1 MKLTT
6 FTEDVYLPTVKNQ
19 VRLNT
24 YVGYEGSYYKYI
36 KPWFKDYDIN
46 DVNAFEIQ
54 KFVDHF
60 DKPGSA
66 RRCFSTL
73 RQIIHL
79 AQDCEVYVK
88 KDPTKK
94 HIKLPKT
101 AGNTSKVLTYD
112 EVSTLLNGFKDHP
125 LEACVICSVTLG
137 LRRCESFGLKWS
149 DINFKT
155 GEVHIHRSRQIVK
168 GKEVVYP
175 PKTKLSERTCYLP
188 SFALKRL
195 KQIQKDGNN
204 WLLPVPVNKAPGMYR
219 KFIEDNNLPYTPF
232 MNLRHTW
239 ATLQIESGTDV
250 VLVAKMMGHT
260 DIDMAYKRYV
270 RPSKQS
276 FINVQHNFNNNV
288 TQVSHRRSIKSMLK
302 NLFYSSVLSSLVASF
317 LPYQGQ

>member
-6 FTEDVYLPTVKNQ
+6 FTEDVYLPTVKNR

-24 YVGYEGSYYKYI
+24 YVGYEGSYYKHI

-88 KDPTKK
+88 KD
-94 HIKLPKT
+94 H
-101 AGNTSKVLTYD
+101 
-112 EVSTLLNGFKDHP
+112 GFKDNP

-155 GEVHIHRSRQIVK
+155 GEVHIHRSRQVVK

-195 KQIQKDGNN
+195 NQIQKDSDS

-276 FINVQHNFNNNV
+276 FINVQQNFNNKV
-288 TQVSHRRSIKSMLK
+288 KQVYHGRSIKSMLK
-302 NLFYSSVLSSLVASF
+302 NMFYSSILSSSIGSF
-317 LPYQGQ
+317 LPHQGQ